1 MTLTLTIT
9 SEQRAQPGVEPFKV
23 FGEDGGTIGRSRDND
38 WVLPDPSRYVSSH
51 HGRVDFRD
59 GGYYITDVSLNGLF
73 VNGHRLGNGNSALLA
88 TGDRLGIGDYEVAVS
103 SQPEPVR
110 LPPSAEVPTGAYV
123 PELPAEERS
132 PVAVPGHVPSL
143 RPGAELAAPAGEAL
157 GPVIPVDL
165 DLSDEPP
172 DLGPPQRDDLAP
184 IHEAFQP
191 PPAAR
196 EIPDRWWEERSA
208 PATGAPGPATP
219 EARPGQE
226 PLPPPAPE
234 EVARTLGGRQLGL
247 TELPTVDLRG
257 PPPPL
262 TARPAREGPLAG
274 PTPAS
279 VRLPATAASSAFLA
293 ALGLPPGEVSV
304 GDDTELMGAVGRMF
318 REMVE
323 GIVEL
328 LMARASIKSEARLP
342 LTTIRPV
349 LNNPL
354 KFSVGADD
362 ALRKLFGAERAA
374 GFLAPEEAVRDAVQD
389 LKAHQLAVIAGLQA
403 TLKDLFNRFDPER
416 LEREFSERSLL
427 GTILPLH
434 RKAKCW
440 TLFTDEFRKIAR
452 EAEDDFQRLFGRE
465 FARAYQEQVRRMR
478 AGDGSEG
485 PRLGPRA
492 GRAAARTAGSA
503 PAVRVW

>member
-1 MTLTLTIT
+1 
-9 SEQRAQPGVEPFKV
+9 
-23 FGEDGGTIGRSRDND
+23 
-38 WVLPDPSRYVSSH
+38 
-51 HGRVDFRD
+51 
-59 GGYYITDVSLNGLF
+59 
-73 VNGHRLGNGNSALLA
+73 
-88 TGDRLGIGDYEVAVS
+88 
-103 SQPEPVR
+103 
-110 LPPSAEVPTGAYV
+110 
-123 PELPAEERS
+123 
-132 PVAVPGHVPSL
+132 
-143 RPGAELAAPAGEAL
+143 
-157 GPVIPVDL
+157 
-165 DLSDEPP
+165 
-172 DLGPPQRDDLAP
+172 
-184 IHEAFQP
+184 
-191 PPAAR
+191 
-196 EIPDRWWEERSA
+196 
-208 PATGAPGPATP
+208 
-219 EARPGQE
+219 
-226 PLPPPAPE
+226 
-234 EVARTLGGRQLGL
+234 
-247 TELPTVDLRG
+247 
-257 PPPPL
+257 
-262 TARPAREGPLAG
+262 
-274 PTPAS
+274 
-279 VRLPATAASSAFLA
+279 
-293 ALGLPPGEVSV
+293 
-304 GDDTELMGAVGRMF
+304 MF